1 MHGAKRRMSMDG
13 ATAHT
18 ARASMDL
25 LRENLPQKL
34 ISRFGD
40 IPWPPRSPDLTPMD
54 FFLWG
59 YLKERVYA
67 NNPRTVV
74 DLKENIRREI
84 SAIEHS
90 LLQRVARNTRLRF
103 EQCVQQ
109 DNTVNPVNG
118 VYQGPT
124 NPSQAHIKEDLS
136 PRVELGAECREL
148 ATPTLPLTPLDS
160 IDAPNSAERNNMNN
174 NSFQRL
180 PEEGAV
186 RNTE

>member
-1 MHGAKRRMSMDG
+1 
-13 ATAHT
+13 
-18 ARASMDL
+18 MDL
-25 LRENLPQKL
+25 LRENFPEKL

-59 YLKERVYA
+59 YLKSRVYT

-84 SAIEHS
+84 GAIEPS

-109 DNTVNPVNG
+109 DG
-118 VYQGPT
+118 K
-124 NPSQAHIKEDLS
+124 H
-136 PRVELGAECREL
+136 
-148 ATPTLPLTPLDS
+148 LDD
-160 IDAPNSAERNNMNN
+160 II
-174 NSFQRL
+174 FKK
-180 PEEGAV
+180 
-186 RNTE
+186 